1 MDQGVP
7 LTLTQTLSPPAHRQN
22 LLDPGRQTERG
33 KPVVLPQGTANRKE
47 RLWDC
52 GHRRTEE
59 AKATRNGVDRD
70 DVTGQLHPARKR
82 ADFRSVFLD
91 EKT

>member
-1 MDQGVP
+1 MVQGVP

-22 LLDPGRQTERG
+22 LLDPGSQTERG

-47 RLWDC
+47 RLWGC
-52 GHRRTEE
+52 GQRRTEE
-59 AKATRNGVDRD
+59 AKVTRNGVDRGCVSRQHD
-70 DVTGQLHPARKR
+70 PTRKR
-82 ADFRSVFLD
+82 ADFRLVFLD